1 MKHKREGDYVVW
13 IAVIIIII
21 AIILCIIFKDK
32 LNAFIS
38 SSDTVEKQ
46 GTVIDWLMEGQVN
59 K

>member
-1 MKHKREGDYVVW
+1 MRHKREGDYVVW

-21 AIILCIIFKDK
+21 AIILCIIFKDQ

-46 GTVIDWLMEGQVN
+46 ETVIDWLMEGQVN